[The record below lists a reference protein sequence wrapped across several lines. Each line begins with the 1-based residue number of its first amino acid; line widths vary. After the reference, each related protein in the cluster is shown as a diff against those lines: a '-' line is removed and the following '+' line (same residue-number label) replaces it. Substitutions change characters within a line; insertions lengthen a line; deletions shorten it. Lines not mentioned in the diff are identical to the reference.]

1 MIISSCETPYIYSM
15 IEHSP
20 LNFTP
25 MTNVHKRALI
35 SMLMMGF
42 MTQFMFYASFM
53 LISSTVLTDLTTVHI
68 VLEHTSFRYKAS
80 IR

>member
-1 MIISSCETPYIYSM
+1 M
-15 IEHSP
+15 IEPSP

-53 LISSTVLTDLTTVHI
+53 LISSTILTDLTTDLTTAHI
-68 VLEHTSFRYKAS
+68 VLGHTSFRYKAS